1 VVVHPFHWLS
11 LSWSD
16 SNSEQVAPIVRRNL
30 DGSLATFGSG
40 TGKEYGVTVRWKDRL
55 SLRVARYESTSIGN
69 LSSQRSPRPTP
80 TLATKGNII
89 RNDIANIE
97 NTVRLAGAPL
107 SQRFA
112 YYTDEMARQLPNGEN
127 AGAVFQ
133 ELFELL
139 SDQVAKGYEATLI
152 GNPTPNWRVSVGVAR
167 NESSES
173 NIGTQHFEFIK
184 ERLPVWASYG
194 NRPLIATPSVTIGQL
209 LPVAMQTWNYIR
221 QSEGLINPLGRK
233 YRVTATTRYG
243 FSAGRLKGVF
253 LGSTYVWR
261 SPAAVGFL
269 TKTIT
274 DNEFATPGVSVGPIE
289 VNDLSRPVRGG
300 PLTSFDGFLGYSR
313 RVARNK
319 LTWRVQ
325 LNVRNLLNDDDLL
338 VQRALSTGQGA
349 IYTAQQPRSFI
360 LTNSFEF

>member
-1 VVVHPFHWLS
+1 
-11 LSWSD
+11 
-16 SNSEQVAPIVRRNL
+16 
-30 DGSLATFGSG
+30 
-40 TGKEYGVTVRWKDRL
+40 
-55 SLRVARYESTSIGN
+55 
-69 LSSQRSPRPTP
+69 
-80 TLATKGNII
+80 
-89 RNDIANIE
+89 
-97 NTVRLAGAPL
+97 
-107 SQRFA
+107 
-112 YYTDEMARQLPNGEN
+112 MARQLPNGEN

-133 ELFELL
+133 ELFEFL

-152 GNPTPNWRVSVGVAR
+152 GNPTPNWRVSIGVAR

-184 ERLPVWASYG
+184 ERLPVWARYLASPIPG
-194 NRPLIATPSVTIGQL
+194 SPNITIGQL

-243 FSAGRLKGVF
+243 FSEGRLKGFF

-274 DNEFATPGVSVGPIE
+274 DNEFATPGVSVGAIE
-289 VNDLSRPVRGG
+289 VNDLSHPVLGG
-300 PLTSFDGFLGYSR
+300 ALTSFDGFFGYSR
-313 RVARNK
+313 RLLRNK

-325 LNVRNLLNDDDLL
+325 LNVRNLLDDDDLL
-338 VQRALSTGQGA
+338 VQRALSTGTGA

-360 LTNSFEF
+360 VSNSFDF